1 MGFDAAK
8 FESALFVP
16 RTAEVSVPALAAF
29 FAEGEPAVWHVR
41 GLNTNQLHQAMEA
54 GKRQGTIESIVS
66 AITKSGDMAQA
77 VRSALGLTH
86 GTPGEVAKRLEML
99 VMGSTAPEITLPV
112 AVKLAEAFP
121 VEFLELT
128 NSITT
133 LTGQGFDMGKPQA
146 ASHQTTA

>member
-8 FESALFVP
+8 FEAAQFVP
-16 RTAEVSVPALAAF
+16 RTEEISVPALAHF
-29 FAEGEPAVWHVR
+29 FSEGEPAVWRVR

-54 GKRQGTIESIVS
+54 GKRQTTIESIVA

-77 VRSALGLTH
+77 VRSALGLSH

-99 VMGSTAPEITLPV
+99 VMGSVSPEVTLPV

-128 NSITT
+128 NAITT

-146 ASHQTTA
+146 ASPQTAD

>member
-1 MGFDAAK
+1 MAFDAAK
-8 FESALFVP
+8 FEAAAFVP
-16 RTAEVSVPALAAF
+16 RTAQIEVPALASF
-29 FAEGEPAVWHVR
+29 FDDGEPAIWHVR

-54 GKRQGTIESIVS
+54 GKRQGTIESIVA

-77 VRSALGLTH
+77 VRSALGLSH

-128 NSITT
+128 NAITS

-146 ASHQTTA
+146 ASQPTAA

>member
-1 MGFDAAK
+1 MTFDAAK
-8 FESALFVP
+8 FEAASFVP
-16 RTAEVSVPALAAF
+16 RTAAIKVPALAPF
-29 FAEGEPAVWHVR
+29 FAEGEDPVWHVR

-54 GKRQGTIESIVS
+54 GKRQGTIESIVQ

-77 VRSALGLTH
+77 VRSALGLSH

-128 NSITT
+128 NAITT
-133 LTGQGFDMGKPQA
+133 LTGQGFDLGKPQA
-146 ASHQTTA
+146 VSPQTLD